1 MLTDGIEGVK
11 EKVFVLVTGAN
22 RYSET
27 LRSVSYLM
35 RSVSGLCF

>member
-27 LRSVSYLM
+27 PA
-35 RSVSGLCF
+35 LCLPSHAVR